1 MDLQF
6 NQSVIKYLRTVSR
19 EYQTQE
25 QTQEIRIPDGMPD
38 IGIVLACWGQPVL
51 RGKEWRTEHVGITGG
66 VMAKVLY
73 LPEDVGVPQVV
84 EVWLPFQMKWT
95 IPGAGQ
101 DGTLTVEWGF
111 EAQMQEC
118 SLPES

>member
-38 IGIVLACWGQPVL
+38 IGSILGSWGQVIL
-51 RGKEWRTEHVGITGG
+51 RGKEWNG
-66 VMAKVLY
+66 
-73 LPEDVGVPQVV
+73 D
-84 EVWLPFQMKWT
+84 
-95 IPGAGQ
+95 
-101 DGTLTVEWGF
+101 TLTVTG
-111 EAQMQEC
+111 
-118 SLPES
+118 